1 MSDIAPQPAR
11 GEAAIDERVDVLL
24 RELRAQGIDG
34 VSRAPRLH
42 EPRRR
47 GAALPAL
54 LEHGFPRSLLSEV
67 TGPLSSGRTSFV
79 LALLSRTTQ
88 AGEWVAWVE
97 VSDAFD
103 PASAAAAGVVLER
116 VLWVR
121 APSLKKSLRAAE
133 RILEA
138 RGFASVILD
147 LGATPGRSKRPSV
160 VVPQAAWPRLRK
172 RAVEGESAFVTL
184 STHRVANSFADLAF
198 ELGETRPCFRGVP
211 AFFTGLEGEVVV
223 ARDRTGHGPQSALWK
238 TEGGRVEIR
247 AA

>member
-11 GEAAIDERVDVLL
+11 GKAAVDERVDVLL

-42 EPRRR
+42 EQRR
-47 GAALPAL
+47 GDAALPAL
-54 LEHGFPRSLLSEV
+54 LEHGFPRGLLSEV
-67 TGPLSSGRTSFV
+67 AGPLSSGRTSFV

-97 VSDAFD
+97 ISDAFD

-116 VLWVR
+116 VLWAR
-121 APSLKKSLRAAE
+121 APSPQKALRAAE
-133 RILEA
+133 RLLEA
-138 RGFASVILD
+138 RGFAAVILD
-147 LGATPGRSKRPSV
+147 LATVPGRKRPGV

-172 RAVEGESAFVTL
+172 RAVESESALVTL

-198 ELGETRPCFRGVP
+198 ELGETRPCFHGVP
-211 AFFTGLEGEVVV
+211 AFFTGLEGEVAVV
-223 ARDRTGHGPQSALWK
+223 RDRTGHGPQSALWK